1 MRDIRVRELWQKQ
14 QCAFNGWLAIPNSLS
29 AEAMAMSGWDALT
42 IDMQHGLIDN
52 AALVTMLQ
60 ALAASPCTPM
70 VRVPWLD
77 PGPIMRALDAGALGI
92 ICPMINSVDEAARL
106 VEYTSYAPMGGRS
119 FGPIRAGLVDGPH
132 YQASA
137 NQRVIRFAM
146 IETRKALDQLDAILQ
161 VEGLDAIYVG
171 PSDLSLSLGCKP
183 TLDDV
188 EPTVQQAIEHILER
202 AHAHGLKAGI
212 HSQTVNFAK
221 ARKALG
227 YDLVTT
233 ASDLRLIL
241 AGAQDLMKAWRAP

>member
-1 MRDIRVRELWQKQ
+1 
-14 QCAFNGWLAIPNSLS
+14 
-29 AEAMAMSGWDALT
+29 
-42 IDMQHGLIDN
+42 
-52 AALVTMLQ
+52 
-60 ALAASPCTPM
+60 
-70 VRVPWLD
+70 
-77 PGPIMRALDAGALGI
+77 
-92 ICPMINSVDEAARL
+92 MINSVDEAARL

>member
-1 MRDIRVRELWQKQ
+1 MRSIRVRDLWSQN

-29 AEAMAMSGWDALT
+29 AEAMARAGWDSVT
-42 IDMQHGLIDN
+42 IDQQHGLIDD
-52 AALVTMLQ
+52 ASLVTMLQ

-70 VRVPWLD
+70 VRVPWLS
-77 PGPIMRALDAGALGI
+77 PAPIMRALDAGALGI
-92 ICPMINSVDEAARL
+92 ICPMISTVDEAAKL

-119 FGPIRAGLVDGPH
+119 FGPIRAAMVDGPD

-137 NQRVIRFAM
+137 NARIIRFAM
-146 IETRKALDQLDAILQ
+146 IETRQGLDNLDAILQ

-188 EPTVQQAIEHILER
+188 DPTAAQAIAHILER

-212 HSQTVNFAK
+212 HSQTVNYAI
-221 ARKALG
+221 ARRQMG

-233 ASDLRLIL
+233 SSDLRLIA
-241 AGAQDLMKAWRAP
+241 AGAQEAIKAWKA